1 MSEPRNEP
9 NRESPA
15 ARIGSA
21 VIGVLFIAAAI
32 LILLDATPFTSIW
45 QPIAALVIGALG
57 VDGVVSAL
65 RSKRSILSRIGPL
78 P

>member
-1 MSEPRNEP
+1 MSEPHNEP

-21 VIGVLFIAAAI
+21 VIGVLFIAAAM
-32 LILLDATPFTSIW
+32 LILLETSPFTSPW

-57 VDGVVSAL
+57 LDGVVSAL
-65 RSKRSILSRIGPL
+65 RGKRSILSRIDPL